1 MGENGHHTM
10 NSKIIQPQYVVMSVP
25 PVEDMPFRDKILF
38 LLTPVV
44 EMVRPRVERRIPGSF
59 TYFKLLVVMIVYC
72 CSLRDAVNLVNT
84 DVIVRLF
91 VGERV
96 GKSTLFH
103 FVERFARVRR
113 DLLREIASELEAKC
127 RTVYLPSSALY
138 EGVEWLVDSF
148 LLDLPPG
155 KTSLEIMM
163 EKYRLDAVNLGQ
175 VEKLKAFVRAKLRA
189 RTRRRFQGRW
199 TKKRSRSYFG
209 LKVFP
214 LVSPALFVH
223 GLEVEFANFSDARCR
238 LSRRGL
244 KLVDRGFKERGTFVH
259 PRGPWKYLRPYVS
272 T

>member
-1 MGENGHHTM
+1 M
-10 NSKIIQPQYVVMSVP
+10 
-25 PVEDMPFRDKILF
+25 
-38 LLTPVV
+38 
-44 EMVRPRVERRIPGSF
+44 
-59 TYFKLLVVMIVYC
+59 
-72 CSLRDAVNLVNT
+72 
-84 DVIVRLF
+84 
-91 VGERV
+91 
-96 GKSTLFH
+96 
-103 FVERFARVRR
+103 ERFARVRR